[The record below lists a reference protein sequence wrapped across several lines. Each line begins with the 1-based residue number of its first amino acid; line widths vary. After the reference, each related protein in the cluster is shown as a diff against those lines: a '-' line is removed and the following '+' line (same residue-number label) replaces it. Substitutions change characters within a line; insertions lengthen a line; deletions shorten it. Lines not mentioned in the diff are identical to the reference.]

1 MLEEKILQT
10 IKKFDMLSFNDRV
23 LIGISGGPD
32 SVTLLQVL
40 LSLKKRYNLSFF
52 IAHLDH
58 MLRGEE
64 SDEDANF
71 VKNLAQ
77 ESGLPCEVKSCNLTE
92 IVQKEHLSIEEAARK
107 CRYKFY
113 SETAKKFEVNKI
125 ALGHN
130 ADDQVET
137 VMMRF
142 LRGSGLEGLMGIP
155 PVRGKIIRP
164 LIECSREEIEEYC
177 KENKIEYRVDSS
189 NKEIV
194 YFRNKIRLELF
205 PLLSEGY
212 NKNIKDIILRLRSI
226 ISEVSVYLNQETE
239 LLFKEV
245 ARRESPETVIIDLKK
260 FTSLPL
266 ALKRRIIRKSIEVV
280 KGDLYS
286 ISFRHNNEILKL
298 TEYQLGEKEIYL
310 PDNLMV
316 KKIYNKIMIYKK
328 SVSKDQTERIPI
340 TWEYDILIPGKTEIK
355 FLGIKVEI
363 KKLDFN
369 KEGEKMLK
377 NNEIDEILITEEEIR
392 EKITELG
399 KKITR
404 DYQGKD
410 LVFIGVL
417 RGAVIFMSDLARA
430 ISIPMI
436 FDFMAISS
444 YGAATE
450 SSGVVR
456 ILKDLDESIA
466 GKDVL
471 IVEDIVDTGLTLD
484 YLFKILKSRKPA
496 SLKVCTL
503 LTKSVRRKVKARV
516 DYLGFD
522 IPNKFVVGYGLDYA
536 GKFRN
541 VPFIFTLNPKI
552 YKGELK

>member
-23 LIGISGGPD
+23 LIGVSGGPD

-40 LSLKKRYNLSFF
+40 LSLKKRYKLSFF

-92 IVQKEHLSIEEAARK
+92 IVQKEHLSIEETARK
-107 CRYKFY
+107 YRYKFY
-113 SETAKKFEVNKI
+113 SETANKFKANKI

-212 NKNIKDIILRLRSI
+212 NNNIKDIILRLRSI
-226 ISEVSVYLNQETE
+226 ISEVSVYLSQETE

-328 SVSKDQTERIPI
+328 RISKDQTEKIP
-340 TWEYDILIPGKTEIK
+340 TFWEYDILIPGKTEIK
-355 FLGIKVEI
+355 SLGIKAEI
-363 KKLDFN
+363 KKLDSADIKSSLYFTRKKPKGEFLEFIDYN
-369 KEGEKMLK
+369 KVKLPLKLRNRRSGDKFYPLKMKGLKKVKDFFIDNKIPKSHRDFIPILVDNEDQIIWIMGMRLDDRVKINSDTKKVLCVKIKIK
-377 NNEIDEILITEEEIR
+377 NNFLQE
-392 EKITELG
+392 
-399 KKITR
+399 
-404 DYQGKD
+404 Y
-410 LVFIGVL
+410 F
-417 RGAVIFMSDLARA
+417 
-430 ISIPMI
+430 
-436 FDFMAISS
+436 
-444 YGAATE
+444 
-450 SSGVVR
+450 
-456 ILKDLDESIA
+456 
-466 GKDVL
+466 
-471 IVEDIVDTGLTLD
+471 
-484 YLFKILKSRKPA
+484 
-496 SLKVCTL
+496 
-503 LTKSVRRKVKARV
+503 
-516 DYLGFD
+516 
-522 IPNKFVVGYGLDYA
+522 
-536 GKFRN
+536 
-541 VPFIFTLNPKI
+541 
-552 YKGELK
+552 